1 MDLQQLGELISSET
15 VKSAAGILAGEITK
29 MCIKPLLEKISSKNQ
44 GIDSYEDIEMI
55 LNEYFDVCFR
65 ENIYMKTIVFRGQN
79 KTLNELYIPLTIE
92 EIVSSNEEVREYR
105 IDETVYTLFK
115 DFSRIMIIDTAGMGK
130 STIVKFLI
138 IKLIMDGEAIPVNI
152 ELRKLRTDE
161 TILQH
166 LKQELQLIGSSLTD
180 AQIIDLL
187 KEGEFVV
194 FFDGYDEISEINKAS
209 VTIEMQEFIR
219 KVPNIKFVLTSR
231 EESELYSFSGFQ
243 KFGIKPLARK
253 EAYDLIK
260 KYDNYGELAEK
271 LIERLNTEKDLTI
284 LSEFL
289 TNPLLVSLLYKTFE
303 YKEEIPYKKIGF
315 YSQIYEALF
324 NDHDKIKGG
333 AYVHEKLSGLD
344 SYDFSN
350 VLKAL
355 GYLSLNNQ
363 KIEFDKSELLFFIK
377 KSLDYT
383 SNVKVKPES
392 FLLDICQNV
401 PFFQFDGKYY
411 KWAHK
416 SFMEYFS
423 AKYIIEDAKN
433 RDYILKE
440 MATKNTDRFM
450 NVLDFCY
457 DLNPKI
463 FRKTIILPKLE
474 ELLKE
479 KKYTQTYYSK
489 FDHALVKLRENYN
502 LTADGKFVVDEKYKG
517 ETNIFEFD
525 YGCFQD
531 ALNVAVFD
539 KCEEKTAMHIETL
552 GFALVTGWKINLSL
566 LQLLFSKKVDIFM
579 DPLSL
584 MYDSEIDFVIEKA
597 LYEVKKPIIPIDDKI
612 DSFLNNQEYFEKTAF
627 FLYDHVRLDRGQLLD
642 VDKCI
647 SLRESICNENKIECD
662 DLFQFLI

>member
-1 MDLQQLGELISSET
+1 MDLQQLSELLSSET

-29 MCIKPLLEKISSKNQ
+29 TCIKPLLEKISSKNQ

-92 EIVSSNEEVREYR
+92 EIVSSNEEAREYR

-115 DFSRIMIIDTAGMGK
+115 DFSRIMIVDTAGMGK

-166 LKQELQLIGSSLTD
+166 LKQELQLIGSNLTD

-209 VTIEMQEFIR
+209 VTNEMQEFIR

-271 LIERLNTEKDLTI
+271 LIKRLNTEKDLTI

-324 NDHDKIKGG
+324 NDHDKLKGG

-344 SYDFSN
+344 SYDFLN
-350 VLKAL
+350 VLKVL
-355 GYLSLNNQ
+355 GYLSLNKQ
-363 KIEFDKSELLFFIK
+363 KIEFVKDELLKFIK
-377 KSLDYT
+377 ESLRFT
-383 SNVKVKPES
+383 SNDKIKPDD
-392 FLLDICQNV
+392 FLTDICQNV
-401 PFFQFDGKYY
+401 PFFQFDGKNY

-423 AKYIIEDAKN
+423 SKYIMEEAKN
-433 RDYILKE
+433 RDYILE
-440 MATKNTDRFM
+440 QMASKDVSRFI

-457 DLNPKI
+457 DLNPRI
-463 FRKTIILPKLE
+463 FRKIIILPLLEKLLE
-474 ELLKE
+474 NR
-479 KKYTQTYYSK
+479 KYTHEYFSQ
-489 FDHALVKLRENYN
+489 FDQAQIKMRECLQLVCDYKLVIN
-502 LTADGKFVVDEKYKG
+502 EKY
-517 ETNIFEFD
+517 EIDNRRTSRIDFEEAIEKSEFND
-525 YGCFQD
+525 YQGITGTHSG
-531 ALNVAVFD
+531 AN
-539 KCEEKTAMHIETL
+539 KYI
-552 GFALVTGWKINLSL
+552 LVVGWKVKEIL
-566 LQLLFSKKVDIFM
+566 LQLLSSKKIDIFLEGSIGFNYLQNRDGM
-579 DPLSL
+579 RKCLKDIKQGVL
-584 MYDSEIDFVIEKA
+584 
-597 LYEVKKPIIPIDDKI
+597 PIDDNI
-612 DSFLNNQEYFEKTAF
+612 DSFINSEENFAMITNEISRNSRRSP
-627 FLYDHVRLDRGQLLD
+627 VLDI
-642 VDKCI
+642 DKCI
-647 SLRESICNENKIECD
+647 SLRDSIKDESNIECD
-662 DLFQFLI
+662 NLFQFSI

>member
-1 MDLQQLGELISSET
+1 MDLQQLGELLSSET

-29 MCIKPLLEKISSKNQ
+29 TCIKPLLEKVSSKNQ

-92 EIVSSNEEVREYR
+92 EIVSSNEEVQEYR

-115 DFSRIMIIDTAGMGK
+115 DFSRIMIVDTAGMGK

-209 VTIEMQEFIR
+209 VTNEMQEFIR
-219 KVPNIKFVLTSR
+219 KVPNTKFVLTSR

-271 LIERLNTEKDLTI
+271 LIKRLNTEKDLTI

-324 NDHDKIKGG
+324 NDHDKLKGG

-344 SYDFSN
+344 SYDFLN
-350 VLKAL
+350 VLKVL
-355 GYLSLNNQ
+355 GYLSLNKQ
-363 KIEFDKSELLFFIK
+363 KIEFVKDELLKFIK
-377 KSLDYT
+377 ESLRFT
-383 SNVKVKPES
+383 SNDKIKPDD
-392 FLLDICQNV
+392 FLTDICQNV
-401 PFFQFDGKYY
+401 PFFQFDGKNY

-423 AKYIIEDAKN
+423 SKYIMEEAKN
-433 RDYILKE
+433 RDYILE
-440 MATKNTDRFM
+440 QMASKDVSRFI

-457 DLNPKI
+457 DLNPRI
-463 FRKTIILPKLE
+463 FRKIVILPLLE
-474 ELLKE
+474 KLLKNR
-479 KKYTQTYYSK
+479 KYTHEYFSQ
-489 FDHALVKLRENYN
+489 FDQAQIKIRECLQLVCDYKL
-502 LTADGKFVVDEKYKG
+502 VVNEKYEVDNRRASKKDF
-517 ETNIFEFD
+517 EEAIEKSEFD
-525 YGCFQD
+525 DYQGITGTHSG
-531 ALNVAVFD
+531 AN
-539 KCEEKTAMHIETL
+539 KYI
-552 GFALVTGWKINLSL
+552 LVVGWKVKEIL
-566 LQLLFSKKVDIFM
+566 LQLLSSKKIDIFL
-579 DPLSL
+579 DGS
-584 MYDSEIDFVIEKA
+584 IDFNYLQNRDGMRKCLKDIKQAV
-597 LYEVKKPIIPIDDKI
+597 LPIDDNI
-612 DSFLNNQEYFEKTAF
+612 DSFINSEENFAVITNEISRNSRRSP
-627 FLYDHVRLDRGQLLD
+627 VLDI
-642 VDKCI
+642 DKCI
-647 SLRESICNENKIECD
+647 SLRDSIKDESNIECD
-662 DLFQFLI
+662 NLFQFSI

>member
-1 MDLQQLGELISSET
+1 MDLQQLGELLSSET

-29 MCIKPLLEKISSKNQ
+29 TCIKPLLEKVSSKNQ

-92 EIVSSNEEVREYR
+92 EIVSSNEEVQEYR

-115 DFSRIMIIDTAGMGK
+115 DFSRIMIVDTAGMGK

-209 VTIEMQEFIR
+209 VTNEMQEFIR
-219 KVPNIKFVLTSR
+219 KVPNTKFVLTSR

-271 LIERLNTEKDLTI
+271 LIKRLNTEKDLTI

-324 NDHDKIKGG
+324 NDHDKLKGG

-344 SYDFSN
+344 SYDFLN
-350 VLKAL
+350 VLKVL
-355 GYLSLNNQ
+355 GYLSLNKQ
-363 KIEFDKSELLFFIK
+363 KIEFVKDELLKFIK
-377 KSLDYT
+377 ESLRFT
-383 SNVKVKPES
+383 SNDKIKPDD
-392 FLLDICQNV
+392 FLTDICQNV
-401 PFFQFDGKYY
+401 PFFQFDGKNY

-423 AKYIIEDAKN
+423 TKYIMEEAKN
-433 RDYILKE
+433 RDYILE
-440 MATKNTDRFM
+440 QMASKDVSRFI

-457 DLNPKI
+457 DLNPRI
-463 FRKTIILPKLE
+463 FRKIVILPLLE
-474 ELLKE
+474 KLLKNR
-479 KKYTQTYYSK
+479 KYTHEYFSQ
-489 FDHALVKLRENYN
+489 FDQAQIKIRECLQLVCDYKL
-502 LTADGKFVVDEKYKG
+502 VVNEKYEVDNRRASKKDF
-517 ETNIFEFD
+517 EEAIEKSEFD
-525 YGCFQD
+525 DYQGITGTHSG
-531 ALNVAVFD
+531 AN
-539 KCEEKTAMHIETL
+539 KYI
-552 GFALVTGWKINLSL
+552 LVVGWKVKEIL
-566 LQLLFSKKVDIFM
+566 LQLLSSKKIDIFL
-579 DPLSL
+579 DGS
-584 MYDSEIDFVIEKA
+584 IDFNYLQNRDGMRKCLKDIKQAV
-597 LYEVKKPIIPIDDKI
+597 LPIDDNI
-612 DSFLNNQEYFEKTAF
+612 DSFINSEENFAVITNEISRNSRRSP
-627 FLYDHVRLDRGQLLD
+627 VLDI
-642 VDKCI
+642 DKCI
-647 SLRESICNENKIECD
+647 SLRDSIKDESNIECD
-662 DLFQFLI
+662 NLFQFSI